1 MRKRKNGQAALRR
14 LLASPT
20 TQLLLPNTTA
30 ATCARQPPLHAR
42 AAADGSPHRCSTCK
56 SGGKLAAALK
66 PPSQRSQFLQGSGWG
81 GRARGV
87 GCGGATAGWGRRSS
101 QDCMAKDDSFRVLNR
116 LASMSPPEERL
127 WLTGHSGSASGEVK
141 GGRERKR

>member
-20 TQLLLPNTTA
+20 TQLLLLNTTA

-42 AAADGSPHRCSTCK
+42 AAADGSPHRCSTCN

-66 PPSQRSQFLQGSGWG
+66 PPSQRSQFLQGRGGEGEPGVWG
-81 GRARGV
+81 VEGQRRG
-87 GCGGATAGWGRRSS
+87 GEGGAARTAWQR
-101 QDCMAKDDSFRVLNR
+101 M
-116 LASMSPPEERL
+116 
-127 WLTGHSGSASGEVK
+127 THSGF
-141 GGRERKR
+141 